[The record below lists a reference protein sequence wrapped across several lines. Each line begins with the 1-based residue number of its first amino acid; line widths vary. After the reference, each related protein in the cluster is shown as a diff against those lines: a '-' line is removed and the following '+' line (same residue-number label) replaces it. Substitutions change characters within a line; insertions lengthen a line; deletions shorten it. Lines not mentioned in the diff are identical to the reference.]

1 MTRRPRWLSGIRL
14 VLLALVVT
22 WSAFPIALVVLASF
36 KPAKMIFD
44 IPPRLF
50 FMPTLENYRSLLQA
64 WPEFFPRLLNS
75 LIITVGTTALT
86 VIASS
91 LAGYVYARYRG
102 GLLTASAFFMVVI
115 RMLPPIVIT
124 LPLFPVANWLGVMDT
139 YSVLIA
145 LYATFFVS
153 LGTWI
158 MKTFVDQIPV
168 ELEEA
173 AFVDGA
179 SLGQTLRR
187 VILPL
192 TVPGMIASGV
202 FVLVYAWNEFLFA
215 FIFTTTR
222 AKTAPLLLSE
232 MLGAVTGV
240 DWGAVF
246 AAATI
251 QLVPILVFVIAVQ
264 KYLIAGLTAGSVKG

>member
-1 MTRRPRWLSGIRL
+1 MSHRPRWIAALRVL
-14 VLLALVVT
+14 LLALVLL
-22 WSAFPIALVVLASF
+22 WSAFPIALVVLASL
-36 KPAKMIFD
+36 KPAKHIFD
-44 IPPRLF
+44 IPPSFLF
-50 FMPTLENYRSLLQA
+50 LPTLENYRQLVRV
-64 WPEFFPRLLNS
+64 WPEFFARLGNS
-75 LIITVGTTALT
+75 LVITLGTTALT
-86 VIASS
+86 VMASS
-91 LAGYVYARYRG
+91 LAGYVYARRKA
-102 GLLTASAFFMVVI
+102 GLLTASAFFAVLI
-115 RMLPPIVIT
+115 RMFPPIVIT
-124 LPLFPVANWLGVMDT
+124 LPLFPAVNWLGVMDT
-139 YSVLIA
+139 HGLLIV

-158 MKTFVDQIPV
+158 MKTFIDQIPH

-179 SLGQTLRR
+179 SLAQTIRL
-187 VILPL
+187 VTLPL
-192 TVPGMIASGV
+192 AAPGMIAAGV

>member
-1 MTRRPRWLSGIRL
+1 MTRRPRWLSCLRL
-14 VLLALVVT
+14 VLLALVVV
-22 WSAFPIALVVLASF
+22 WSAFPITLVVLASF
-36 KPAKMIFD
+36 KPAKTIFD
-44 IPPRLF
+44 IPPRLLF
-50 FMPTLENYRSLLQA
+50 VPTLENYRSLLQA

-75 LIITVGTTALT
+75 LIVTVGTTALT
-86 VIASS
+86 VVASA
-91 LAGYVYARYRG
+91 LAGYVYARCRG
-102 GLLTASAFFMVVI
+102 GLLIASAFFMIVI

-124 LPLFPVANWLGVMDT
+124 LPLFPAANWLGVMDT
-139 YSVLIA
+139 YSVLIV

-158 MKTFVDQIPV
+158 MKTFVDQIPG

-251 QLVPILVFVIAVQ
+251 QLVPILAFVIAVQ

>member
-1 MTRRPRWLSGIRL
+1 MSHRPRWIAALRVL
-14 VLLALVVT
+14 LLALVLL
-22 WSAFPIALVVLASF
+22 WSAFPIALVVLASL
-36 KPAKMIFD
+36 KPAKHIFD
-44 IPPRLF
+44 IPPSFLF
-50 FMPTLENYRSLLQA
+50 LPTLENYRQLVRV
-64 WPEFFPRLLNS
+64 WPEFFARLGNS
-75 LIITVGTTALT
+75 LVITLGTTALT
-86 VIASS
+86 VMASS
-91 LAGYVYARYRG
+91 LAGYVYARRKA
-102 GLLTASAFFMVVI
+102 GLLTASAFFAVLI
-115 RMLPPIVIT
+115 RMFPPIVIT
-124 LPLFPVANWLGVMDT
+124 LPLFPVVNWLGVMDT
-139 YSVLIA
+139 HGLLIV
-145 LYATFFVS
+145 LYASFFVS

-158 MKTFVDQIPV
+158 MKTFIDQIPH

-179 SLGQTLRR
+179 SLAQTIRL
-187 VILPL
+187 VTLPL
-192 TVPGMIASGV
+192 AAPGMIAAGV